1 MSPPL
6 AMLPNASTPGDPAS
20 PSLENRHPR
29 GYVGGNHETVGSDL
43 LAVLAVVS
51 DPGVVLGKTFSARL
65 ARVTPDGWYP
75 ISWMLDLL
83 DLLDERVG
91 QMGLRQMGRKVFRT
105 THGEHVRQTCYSAR
119 DILHGLDELYR
130 RANRGE
136 LIGGWTMMDFA
147 PGRAVLECT
156 APHHCSMVEGLLC
169 EALMTVGVPAV
180 VTQTECFRR
189 GAESCV
195 YQISSAFVGH
205 EWSGERPT

>member
-1 MSPPL
+1 
-6 AMLPNASTPGDPAS
+6 MLPNASTPSDAAA
-20 PSLENRHPR
+20 PSMENRHPR
-29 GYVGGNHETVGSDL
+29 GYVGADHETVGSDL

-83 DLLDERVG
+83 DLLDQRVG

-169 EALMTVGVPAV
+169 EALMAVGVPAV
-180 VTQTECFRR
+180 VAQTECFRR

-205 EWSGERPT
+205 EWSGERPS